1 MIEISNYIFKRLTII
16 EDLKMNNKIKR
27 ELELHRM
34 INEEGHLEVIEAM
47 IQALRDTNS
56 SLEMIDDLKK
66 LQKHYLDNR
75 IQEYDNMWKNICNN

>member
-1 MIEISNYIFKRLTII
+1 
-16 EDLKMNNKIKR
+16 MNNKIKR

-47 IQALRDTNS
+47 IQALRDTNG
-56 SLEMIDDLKK
+56 SLEMIYDLKK